1 MGGGLHEG
9 GVDGSISDI
18 RALVYVTRV
27 VVVVVVVDIVLVD
40 IKAASVGLIP
50 IFAFY

>member
-27 VVVVVVVDIVLVD
+27 VVDIVLVD

>member
-27 VVVVVVVDIVLVD
+27 LVDIVLVD